1 MSSTYFTSENMNMI
15 EGLLAEVREPG
26 PERNFDRETAAA
38 HFLIQH
44 FTPKSIAIDDM
55 RKKLAAH
62 LGTLDALAI
71 AYSRWDDEGGAIKQG
86 AIS

>member
-26 PERNFDRETAAA
+26 PERNFDRETAAY
-38 HFLIQH
+38 
-44 FTPKSIAIDDM
+44 
-55 RKKLAAH
+55 